1 MTKEKCKKNVQ
12 IKISVFHL
20 KLPQGCHQEE
30 GHIHAHRKFWNFK
43 EDVAFHLSV
52 TQTIPTSNEQM
63 MKTKLRTFAHKQILH
78 GKHNVQPVGLYENT
92 S

>member
-1 MTKEKCKKNVQ
+1 MQ

-20 KLPQGCHQEE
+20 KLPQGCHQEA
-30 GHIHAHRKFWNFK
+30 GHILPTENFEISK

-63 MKTKLRTFAHKQILH
+63 MKTKLRTFAHKQILR
-78 GKHNVQPVGLYENT
+78 GKHNVKPVGLYENT